1 MDYLVIFVA
10 LVLPNLP
17 EVDLRVEHKSL
28 AVAMIIVLF
37 YSIELVLNN
46 IWRRWDIMRFTT
58 YLTLALLGIRG
69 VTGL

>member
-1 MDYLVIFVA
+1 M
-10 LVLPNLP
+10 
-17 EVDLRVEHKSL
+17 RVEHKSL